1 MTRHFGDL
9 NADVLAIICN
19 ALHDVEQGPKNL
31 RAFSLTNRRIRHASL
46 PPLFRSV
53 SVHKKTLRDSAD
65 ALVAL
70 KETNSVTRYIR
81 VFTFSLEVP
90 SFQAVQEFWTTRD
103 PAALMQGP
111 EDAPDCASA
120 FAEALASMPYLRSLT
135 FQPNRNLLEVILQ
148 HFPVAFASS
157 QLQLGRVE
165 SLSTDVSL
173 TFLRGICPSAVA
185 LSLRMSAMSMGPDC
199 GQEWAAGG
207 RVTKLDILDMGH
219 GDEMED
225 FVKYLPHITELA
237 IESRYFDVKLDLARL
252 ASLQSLTSLH
262 LPPLSSLN
270 LGYNPPWC
278 GNAYMGPN
286 GQKLR
291 ERLNKQEE
299 EAKRQAKRIV
309 RDALPRLRFLR
320 IDYVGTYNF
329 STLKTDDPD
338 ELDRLAAIE
347 DS

>member
-1 MTRHFGDL
+1 MTRHLGDI
-9 NADVLAIICN
+9 NADVLALICN
-19 ALHDVEQGPKNL
+19 ALHDVEQGTKTL
-31 RAFSLTNRRIRHASL
+31 RAFSLMNRRIRHASL

-53 SVHKKTLRDSAD
+53 SVHQKTLRDSAD

-70 KETNSVTRYIR
+70 KEINSVTRCIR

-90 SFQAVQEFWTTRD
+90 SFEAVQEFWTTRD

-120 FAEALASMPYLRSLT
+120 FVEALASMPYLRSLT

-173 TFLRGICPSAVA
+173 TFMRGICPSAVA
-185 LSLRMSAMSMGPDC
+185 LSLRMSAMGPDC

-225 FVKYLPHITELA
+225 FVKYLPHITELV
-237 IESRYFDVKLDLARL
+237 IQCRYFDVKVDLARL
-252 ASLQSLTSLH
+252 ASLKSLTTLH
-262 LPPLSSLN
+262 LPPLSSLK

-291 ERLNKQEE
+291 ERLNKEEE
-299 EAKRQAKRIV
+299 EAKRQAKGIV
-309 RDALPRLRFLR
+309 RNALPRLRFLR
-320 IDYVGTYNF
+320 IGYVGTYDF
-329 STLKTDDPD
+329 STLKTDDLD
-338 ELDRLAAIE
+338 ELDSLAAIE